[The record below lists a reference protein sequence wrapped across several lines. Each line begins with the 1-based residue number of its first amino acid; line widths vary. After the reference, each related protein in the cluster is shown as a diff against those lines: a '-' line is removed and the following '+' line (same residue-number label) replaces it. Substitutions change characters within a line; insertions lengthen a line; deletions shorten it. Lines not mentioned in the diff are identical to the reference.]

1 MPPFGRYA
9 GFFHF
14 VGVMESI
21 FRFLVAAFFCTVV
34 SGTAHPAE
42 SRGETAALAGAV
54 VTADG
59 IPVRGA
65 VVALSPGAYA
75 DTTDAAGRFRIGD
88 VPPGRY
94 ELGVRAP
101 FEGFGDV
108 RMVVRLPRDAAAPVR
123 IVLRERTYRA
133 DEVVV
138 VSPGGRG
145 TGAGGDGPSF
155 VTVIERKEF
164 EGKAVTVADVIAA
177 TPGANVSAMGGL
189 GSFTEVS
196 LRGARSNQVRV
207 YLDGMLLNEA
217 VGGPVNLG
225 TIPLANVES
234 VEVWRSGAP
243 PHLGGDAIGGAINI
257 RTRDIGRPLKTFS
270 AGYGSFDTFTAN
282 GVMSFPHEAGR
293 FLLNVDFSSSKND
306 FEYESDNGTA
316 RNPDDDYRARRCN
329 DEYRAANLLAKYN
342 RLLRNGVLLEFSE
355 ILLASRKNLPN
366 SQHIRY
372 SSAFLTTTKNLFRA
386 RAIWHPGGMRRVS
399 FAPALHHI
407 LNHEHYVDRK
417 GDVGWGEQDNI
428 YDTDAFEFIL
438 PVTLEAFGNTV
449 LTVTPSARRESYR
462 PEHRL
467 DRTIPLSCDRRRF
480 GVVCDA
486 AVRSPEGRFALTVK
500 MRRDRYYSTYE
511 GEANPFMPVPPDP
524 ALHWFTNVEA
534 GLKLVPARWLSL
546 RGNYG
551 DIRREPSFYEL
562 FGDRGTTLSK
572 PGLRP
577 ERVFRRDAG
586 VRFDTAGSRLPFAGT
601 FECVYFENRYRDVI
615 QWYSNNYGFMEPC
628 NVPRSY
634 VKGTELVW
642 NLRFPGRFSVSGNW
656 TFQDSRVTYTE
667 KVYHRGKKLPNR
679 PDGYGNVSVTVPWG
693 KFVFFWSI
701 DRKGAYF
708 LDRANQE
715 HKRYPGRTLH
725 DAGFR
730 LSFPGGKV
738 SFTLILKN
746 LTDVHTFDIQGMPK
760 PGRSFM
766 ATVDYSL

>member
-1 MPPFGRYA
+1 MDG
-9 GFFHF
+9 
-14 VGVMESI
+14 I
-21 FRFLVAAFFCTVV
+21 FRFLVLAFLWTAV
-34 SGTAHPAE
+34 SGPAHPAE
-42 SRGETAALAGAV
+42 SRGETTALTGVV

-59 IPVRGA
+59 APVSGA
-65 VVALSPGAYA
+65 VVTLSPGAHA
-75 DTTDAAGRFRIGD
+75 DTTDATGRFGIGNL
-88 VPPGRY
+88 PSGRY
-94 ELGVRAP
+94 ELEVSVP
-101 FEGFGDV
+101 FDGFGDL
-108 RMVVRLPRDAAAPVR
+108 RTQVRLPRDAGPPMR
-123 IVLRERTYRA
+123 IVVRERTYRA

-145 TGAGGDGPSF
+145 TEPVEDGPSF
-155 VTVIERKEF
+155 VTVVERKEF

-177 TPGANVSAMGGL
+177 TPGANISVMGGL

-234 VEVWRSGAP
+234 IEVWRSGTPA
-243 PHLGGDAIGGAINI
+243 HLGGDAIGGAINI
-257 RTRDIGRPLKTFS
+257 KTRDIGRPLKIFS

-282 GVMSFPHEAGR
+282 GVMSFPHETGR
-293 FLLNVDFSSSKND
+293 FLLNIDFSSSKND
-306 FEYESDNGTA
+306 FEYKSDNGTA

-342 RLLRNGVLLEFSE
+342 RILRNGVLLEFSE
-355 ILLASRKNLPN
+355 ILLANRKNLPN

-372 SSAFLTTTKNLFRA
+372 SSAFLAATKNLFQA
-386 RAIWHPGGMRRVS
+386 RATWHPGGMRRVRL
-399 FAPALHHI
+399 APAFHHI
-407 LNHEHYVDRK
+407 LNHEHYVDRR

-428 YDTDAFEFIL
+428 YDTNTFDFIF
-438 PVTLEAFGNTV
+438 PVTLEPFRNTV
-449 LTVTPSARRESYR
+449 LTVTPSARYESYR
-462 PEHRL
+462 PNHRL
-467 DRTIPLSCDRRRF
+467 DRTVPLSCDRGRF

-486 AVRSPEGRFALTVK
+486 AVRSQDGRFTLTAK
-500 MRRDRYYSTYE
+500 LRRDRYHSTYE
-511 GEANPFMPVPPDP
+511 GETNPFLPVQPGP
-524 ALHWFTNVEA
+524 ALHCFTNVEA
-534 GLKLVPARWLSL
+534 GLKLAPARWLSL

-586 VRFDTAGSRLPFAGT
+586 IRLSPAWSRLPFTGS

-628 NVPRSY
+628 NVPKSY

-642 NLRFPGRFSVSGNW
+642 NLRLPGRLSVSGNW
-656 TFQDSRVTYTE
+656 TFQDSRVTETE

-679 PDGYGNVSVTVPWG
+679 PDGYGNVNVTIPYG
-693 KFVFFWSI
+693 ILVFFWSV
-701 DRKGAYF
+701 DHKGSYF

-725 DAGFR
+725 DVGFR
-730 LSFPGGKV
+730 VSSARGKS
-738 SFTLILKN
+738 SFTFILKN
-746 LTDVHTFDIQGMPK
+746 LADVHTFDIQGMPK

-766 ATVDYSL
+766 VTVDYSL